1 MTFRLKITSPYG
13 IFYDGDVKTINV
25 KTVDGYI
32 GVLKNHIPLV
42 SPLEISVMM
51 IRTNE
56 GERYVTLAGGM
67 IYVKKKET
75 LIVTPAVEYV
85 EDIDVNRAHEAYNR
99 AKQRLNNKEAYLNV
113 KRAELSL
120 SRSLNRINAYDLYK
134 K

>member
-13 IFYDGDVKTINV
+13 VFYDADVKTINV

-42 SPLEISVMM
+42 APLEISTMM
-51 IRTNE
+51 IRTSE

-75 LIVTPAVEYV
+75 LIVTGGSISGNVYDSINTVRFNNDTAQNNNFIGP
-85 EDIDVNRAHEAYNR
+85 VNVLIENI
-99 AKQRLNNKEAYLNV
+99 
-113 KRAELSL
+113 
-120 SRSLNRINAYDLYK
+120 SLNGGE
-134 K
+134 

>member
-13 IFYDGDVKTINV
+13 VFYDADVKTINV

-56 GERYVTLAGGM
+56 GERYVTLSGGM

-75 LIVTPAVEYV
+75 LIVTPSIEYV
-85 EDIDVNRAHEAYNR
+85 EDIDINRAHDAYNR
-99 AKQRLNNKEAYLNV
+99 AKQRLENKEAYLNV
-113 KRAELSL
+113 KRAELAL
-120 SRSLNRINAYDLYK
+120 SRSLNRINAYDLYRK
-134 K
+134 